1 MKHSLEVLRDKMV
14 DKFTSEGERKGKRQG
29 ALEIARNL
37 KAKGMGVDDIA
48 EATGLTV
55 DDVLRL

>member
-14 DKFTSEGERKGKRQG
+14 DRFTSEGERKGERQK
-29 ALEIARNL
+29 ALEIAR
-37 KAKGMGVDDIA
+37 AMRAEGIDVDTVVRL
-48 EATGLTV
+48 TGLMV